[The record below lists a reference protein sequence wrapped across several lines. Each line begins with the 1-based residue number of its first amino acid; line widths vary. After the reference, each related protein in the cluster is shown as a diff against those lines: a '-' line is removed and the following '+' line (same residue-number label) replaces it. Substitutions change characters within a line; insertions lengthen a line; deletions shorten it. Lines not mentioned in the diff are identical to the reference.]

1 MKILYRLLFLAA
13 LAAYGAT
20 ACAAT
25 ELKIPTNK
33 GFVAFTV
40 EGEWP
45 VLSMQMQ
52 LPLAAA
58 AFRIPNPADAGTPD
72 STNIVIALYDPRSK
86 EGRTAFNAPLK
97 QYGGTPAVVEAMGP
111 WTLTRQEARQGD
123 TAYTIWDAKRSG
135 VADVSVSVRLVW
147 PHLAANA
154 PDYDLTMETVF
165 RGVLQSIHGGTS
177 NSH

>member
-13 LAAYGAT
+13 LAANGAN

-45 VLSMQMQ
+45 VLSLQMN

-58 AFRIPNPADAGTPD
+58 AFRIPNPADAGTQD
-72 STNIVIALYDPRSK
+72 STNIVIALYDPRSA
-86 EGRTAFNAPLK
+86 EGRTAFKAPVK
-97 QYGGTPAVVEAMGP
+97 QYGPTPAKVEAMGP
-111 WTLTRQEARQGD
+111 WTLYRQEALQGD
-123 TAYTIWDAKRSG
+123 TAYTILDAKRSG
-135 VADVSVSVRLVW
+135 VLDVSVSVRMVW
-147 PHLAANA
+147 PHLAGNA
-154 PDYDLTMETVF
+154 PDYDRDMDAVF
-165 RGVLQSIHGGTS
+165 KGVLQSIHGGTP